1 MANHR
6 ITIKQLRNHFA
17 YSWWKYLLMLVL
29 GCFGVDLLFAMT
41 AYRPPEEKKIELYLC
56 SGYADAVA
64 IEADF
69 WSELQARCPDQEE
82 MTVMN
87 INLSSGDIYAQM
99 QFSTYAA
106 ARQGDVCLLPRSEFK
121 KLTQEGADDAFLEL
135 TPYIASGVIDTGD
148 IDLSGGRAMSASG
161 EEGLYGIPAD
171 TLYGLFD
178 YSCDPENSILCITT
192 YSGNNDTAA
201 VMVDL
206 LLQKLCTEK
215 PEGYDEMRAAQKA
228 AEQSTTT
235 QIFK

>member
-6 ITIKQLRNHFA
+6 ISVGQLKTHFV
-17 YSWWKYLLMLVL
+17 YSWWKYLLVLVL
-29 GCFGVDLLFAMT
+29 GCFGVDLLFTMT

-56 SGYADAVA
+56 SSYADSIA
-64 IEADF
+64 IEEAF
-69 WSELQARCPDQEE
+69 WPELQARCPDQEE
-82 MTVMN
+82 LTVLN
-87 INLSSGDIYAQM
+87 INLASGDIYAQM

-106 ARQGDVCLLPRSEFK
+106 AQEGDVCLLPRSEFR
-121 KLTQEGADDAFLEL
+121 KLAQDGADNAFLEL
-135 TPYIASGVIDTGD
+135 TPYLEGGAIGVED
-148 IDLSGGRAMSASG
+148 IDLSGGRAVSEAG

-171 TLYGLFD
+171 TLYGLLD
-178 YSCDPENSILCITT
+178 YSCDPENSILCIMA
-192 YSGNNDTAA
+192 YSGNQDTAA
-201 VMVDL
+201 VMIDL